1 MTTSAIATPPTITA
15 GTLTQQ
21 QLVDLRDAIS
31 DGTHKDFDYFFDAVI
46 DAIRSHSQQ
55 LLEEQLEAGADADD
69 EAIDT
74 LADELLN
81 LVFFQLKI
89 DGITPD
95 NA

>member
-1 MTTSAIATPPTITA
+1 MTTSAIATPPTINA
-15 GTLTQQ
+15 STLTQQ
-21 QLVDLRDAIS
+21 QLVDLRDVIS
-31 DGTHKDFDYFFDAVI
+31 NKTHKDFDYFFDAVVGV
-46 DAIRSHSQQ
+46 IRGHSQE
-55 LLEEQLEAGADADD
+55 LLEQQLEEGADATD

-81 LVFFQLKI
+81 LVFFQLNI